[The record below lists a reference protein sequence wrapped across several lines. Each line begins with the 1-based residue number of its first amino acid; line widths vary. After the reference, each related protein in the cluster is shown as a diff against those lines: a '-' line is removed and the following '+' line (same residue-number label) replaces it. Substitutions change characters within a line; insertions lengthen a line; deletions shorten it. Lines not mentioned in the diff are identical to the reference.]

1 MTVPGFLGG
10 FWGIGGIGEVK
21 GKKANNKFGFKEDQ
35 EVLYLDHL
43 DRTINRFFSTGYAS
57 GFLVGIFEDG
67 YYKLPTYVTGIIYGI
82 IGVSREP
89 GPEPMHQ
96 GLSTLVFERESDPF

>member
-1 MTVPGFLGG
+1 MY
-10 FWGIGGIGEVK
+10 
-21 GKKANNKFGFKEDQ
+21 
-35 EVLYLDHL
+35 LY
-43 DRTINRFFSTGYAS
+43 S
-57 GFLVGIFEDG
+57 FEDG